1 VVVAG
6 LGWVQWRGIQ
16 RSLISLVHRWL
27 MYVKETFPD
36 PWTVAARE
44 VLEEESGG

>member
-1 VVVAG
+1 
-6 LGWVQWRGIQ
+6 
-16 RSLISLVHRWL
+16 